1 MTQTPKPNPVKALWQ
16 RFKAR
21 MKRTWIGW
29 FYICA
34 RREAVGSVLLMLLLL
49 AFVIGSFGLS
59 GYMAVRHYA
68 SWDELP
74 CQTGTVVRAVVL
86 TRGHSSSTLADEVG
100 MTHKF
105 YGTNSTIRSLE
116 PFIGQQLTVC
126 YFSEINI
133 WYPFYS
139 RTAALI
145 IDPDGTSRQIMADDP
160 AGFIA
165 FNIQLMKVFWLW
177 IALPLLLW
185 LLKRYA
191 RAAWRARQA
200 HLESLVS
207 THPTSGSS
215 T

>member
-1 MTQTPKPNPVKALWQ
+1 MNQASKSNPVKALWQ

-34 RREAVGSVLLMLLLL
+34 RRETVGNMLLAILL
-49 AFVIGSFGLS
+49 VGFFIGSFGFS
-59 GYMAVRHYA
+59 SYMAVRPYT

-74 CQTGTVVRAVVL
+74 CQTGTLIKAVSL
-86 TRGHSSSTLADEVG
+86 TRGNSSSTLADPTGVRY
-100 MTHKF
+100 KF
-105 YGTNSTIRSLE
+105 YGTSSSMRSLE
-116 PFIGQQLTVC
+116 PFIGQSLTVC
-126 YFSEINI
+126 YVTEVSI

-139 RTAALI
+139 HELATI
-145 IDPDGTSRQIMADDP
+145 VYPDGTFSLRRQAATPIESAQSD
-160 AGFIA
+160 I
-165 FNIQLMKVFWLW
+165 LWMKVFWLW
-177 IALPLLLW
+177 TAFPSLLW

-207 THPTSGSS
+207 IH
-215 T
+215 

>member
-1 MTQTPKPNPVKALWQ
+1 MNQASKSNPVKALWQ

-34 RREAVGSVLLMLLLL
+34 RRDAVGNVLLVLLLL
-49 AFVIGSFGLS
+49 SFVVGSFGLS
-59 GYMAVRHYA
+59 GYMAVRPYT

-74 CQTGTVVRAVVL
+74 CQTGTLVKAVVL
-86 TRGHSSSTLADEVG
+86 TRGHSSFTLVDEVG

-105 YGTNSTIRSLE
+105 YNTNSTVRSLE
-116 PFIGQQLTVC
+116 PFIGQSLTVC
-126 YFSEINI
+126 YVTEVSI
-133 WYPFYS
+133 WYPFHS
-139 RTAALI
+139 RRAALI
-145 IDPDGTSRQIMADDP
+145 IYPDGTRGLHLLATPAESMA
-160 AGFIA
+160 I
-165 FNIQLMKVFWLW
+165 NIKLMKVLWLW
-177 IALPLLLW
+177 IALPLCLW

-207 THPTSGSS
+207 IH
-215 T
+215 